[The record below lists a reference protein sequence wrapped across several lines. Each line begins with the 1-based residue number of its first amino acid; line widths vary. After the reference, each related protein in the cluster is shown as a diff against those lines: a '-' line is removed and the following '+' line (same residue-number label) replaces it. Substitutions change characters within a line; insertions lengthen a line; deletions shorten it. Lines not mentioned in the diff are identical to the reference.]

1 MWFQHKDN
9 FTTFKSLEPVNDMNV
24 FRFRI
29 LFFMNVQKSVIAK
42 TRKKGWAWGVRKGEG
57 RVGEREMSIKLKFV

>member
-29 LFFMNVQKSVIAK
+29 LFFMNVQKYFMSVASIAHYDTGK
-42 TRKKGWAWGVRKGEG
+42 TRWWGQAGVKSD
-57 RVGEREMSIKLKFV
+57 MKSI